1 MKGIPNMTW
10 LMFFNWLNNE
20 IFAFP
25 TTLLFF
31 GIALILT
38 IKTRFLQFRGFPH
51 FIQLISAGVRGKGK
65 FDQTG
70 RKRTINPF
78 HALFASMSTSIGMG
92 SVVGPS
98 LAIMTGGPGALF
110 WLVVYIFFGSVTK
123 FTEVAFALD
132 TRIQMPDGR
141 VIGGPMQYLKSV
153 SNVLAKWYS
162 VIMVFLFAGWSS
174 LQSNTLATIYAQEGV
189 SEWVIGLSLAILIW
203 YTLQGGA
210 KRVGLLAS
218 KLVPFM
224 FFLYIIF
231 SLLILLKDPA
241 ALWAAIRLVGKS
253 IITPSAAIG
262 GFVGTTIFHA
272 MRSGMYQGVF
282 ITESGLGTSSIA
294 HAVADTKS
302 PTDQGI
308 LAMYSGIADIILSVV
323 SGMLTLV
330 TGVWSYGAFRST
342 LVYEAFKLYA
352 PAVGQL
358 ALLVSISLFVLTT
371 VIGNSFNGTQSFA
384 SLTKDRW
391 ILLYRLFVCIVIFFG
406 ALLPVPLVWAV
417 MNTLLALVAIPN
429 LIGIL
434 ILAFKKPDVI
444 EC

>member
-20 IFAFP
+20 IFALP

-174 LQSNTLATIYAQEGV
+174 LQSNTLQ
-189 SEWVIGLSLAILIW
+189 L
-203 YTLQGGA
+203 
-210 KRVGLLAS
+210 
-218 KLVPFM
+218 FM
-224 FFLYIIF
+224 H
-231 SLLILLKDPA
+231 K
-241 ALWAAIRLVGKS
+241 K
-253 IITPSAAIG
+253 
-262 GFVGTTIFHA
+262 
-272 MRSGMYQGVF
+272 VF
-282 ITESGLGTSSIA
+282 
-294 HAVADTKS
+294 
-302 PTDQGI
+302 Q
-308 LAMYSGIADIILSVV
+308 
-323 SGMLTLV
+323 
-330 TGVWSYGAFRST
+330 
-342 LVYEAFKLYA
+342 
-352 PAVGQL
+352 
-358 ALLVSISLFVLTT
+358 
-371 VIGNSFNGTQSFA
+371 NG
-384 SLTKDRW
+384 
-391 ILLYRLFVCIVIFFG
+391 
-406 ALLPVPLVWAV
+406 
-417 MNTLLALVAIPN
+417 
-429 LIGIL
+429 
-434 ILAFKKPDVI
+434 
-444 EC
+444 

>member
-1 MKGIPNMTW
+1 MNW
-10 LMFFNWLNNE
+10 LTFFNWLNDD
-20 IFAFP
+20 ILAIP
-25 TTLLFF
+25 TTILFF
-31 GIALILT
+31 GIAIILT
-38 IKTRFLQFRGFPH
+38 IKTCFLQFRGFPH
-51 FIQLISAGVRGKGK
+51 FIKLITSGVRGKGK
-65 FDQTG
+65 FDQAG
-70 RKRTINPF
+70 EKRTINPF

-132 TRIQMPDGR
+132 TRVQMPDGQ
-141 VIGGPMQYLKSV
+141 VVGGPMQYLRAV
-153 SNVLAKWYS
+153 SIFLANWYS

-189 SEWVIGLSLAILIW
+189 SEWMIGLGLALLIW

-210 KRVGLLAS
+210 QRVGLIAS

-224 FFLYIIF
+224 FCLYVTF
-231 SLLILLKDPA
+231 SMVILFKDIH
-241 ALWAAIRLVGKS
+241 ALSAAISLVITS
-253 IITPSAAIG
+253 IISPSAAIG
-262 GFVGTTIFHA
+262 GFVGTTVLHA
-272 MRSGMYQGVF
+272 MRSGVYQGVY
-282 ITESGLGTSSIA
+282 ITESGLGTASIA

-308 LAMYSGIADIILSVV
+308 LAMYSGIADIILSIV

-330 TGVWSYGAFRST
+330 TGVWQYGIFRST
-342 LVYEAFKLYA
+342 LIYEAFKLHA
-352 PAVGQL
+352 PTIGQY

-391 ILLYRLFVCIVIFFG
+391 VLVYRLFVCIIIFFG
-406 ALLPVPLVWAV
+406 ALMPVPLVWAI

-429 LIGIL
+429 LIGLL
-434 ILAFKKPDVI
+434 ILAFKKPHVI
-444 EC
+444 KC

>member
-1 MKGIPNMTW
+1 MNW
-10 LMFFNWLNNE
+10 LTFFNWINE
-20 IFAFP
+20 HIFALP
-25 TTLLFF
+25 TTILFF
-31 GIALILT
+31 GIALVLT
-38 IKTRFLQFRGFPH
+38 LKTRFLQLRGFPH
-51 FIQLISAGVRGKGK
+51 FIQLITSGVRGKGK
-65 FDQTG
+65 FDQSG
-70 RKRTINPF
+70 EKRTINPF
-78 HALFASMSTSIGMG
+78 HALFTAMSTTIGMG
-92 SVVGPS
+92 SIVGPS

-153 SNVLAKWYS
+153 SKVLAKWYS
-162 VIMVFLFAGWSS
+162 IVMVFLFAGWSS
-174 LQSNTLATIYAQEGV
+174 LQSNTLATIFVQEGI
-189 SEWVIGLSLAILIW
+189 SEWIIGLSLAVLIW

-210 KRVGLLAS
+210 QRVGMIAS

-224 FFLYIIF
+224 FCLYIVF
-231 SLLILLKDPA
+231 SMLILCKDIPA
-241 ALWAAIRLVGKS
+241 LLAAIRLVGKS
-253 IITPSAAIG
+253 VFTPSAAIG
-262 GFVGTTIFHA
+262 GFLGTTIFHA
-272 MRSGMYQGVF
+272 MRSGMYQGVY

-294 HAVADTKS
+294 HAIADTKS

-308 LAMYSGIADIILSVV
+308 LAMYSGIADIILSIV
-323 SGMLTLV
+323 SGLLTLV
-330 TGVWSYGAFRST
+330 TGVWNYGDFRST
-342 LVYEAFKLYA
+342 LVYEAFKLHA

-391 ILLYRLFVCIVIFFG
+391 VLSYRLFVCAIIFFG
-406 ALLPVPLVWAV
+406 ALMPVPLVWAI

-434 ILAFKKPDVI
+434 ILAFKRPNVI